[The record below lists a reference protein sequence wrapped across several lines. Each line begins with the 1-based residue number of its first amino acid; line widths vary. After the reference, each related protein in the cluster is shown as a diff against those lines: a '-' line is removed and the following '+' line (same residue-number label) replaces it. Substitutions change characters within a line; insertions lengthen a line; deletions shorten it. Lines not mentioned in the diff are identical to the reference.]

1 MLQVMKLNIF
11 QHLPLKLIALV
22 LAIIIWVM
30 VVGEQKSEVQ
40 YTVPL
45 ELRNVPDE
53 LEIIERTSQV
63 EVTVRGF
70 SSTLKRLTPG
80 DIDVHIDLSSVV
92 KGPNTFVI
100 QPDEITVP
108 VGVSVIQVSPSNID
122 VLLDATVRKTLTVEP
137 TLRGTPA
144 AGYALG
150 EIRVEPKNV
159 TVTGAQSVL
168 KGMTKVGTE
177 PIVLDSLT
185 RDVSKKVKVR
195 PSNTT
200 LRIEHNEEKIVSV
213 SVQVVPEMTDRFFEN
228 IPLLVKDTKR
238 TYTLS
243 PDAITALVHGPKLKL
258 LRMKPEDI
266 PATIDISDLPDG
278 QSAVQP
284 VFELPGSMSV
294 KIYYPKII
302 TITIRPAE

>member
-1 MLQVMKLNIF
+1 MKINVF
-11 QHLPLKLIALV
+11 QHLTLKLVALV
-22 LAIIIWVM
+22 LAIIVWVM

-45 ELRNVPDE
+45 ELRNVPTE

-63 EVTVRGF
+63 KVTMRGF

-92 KGPNTFVI
+92 RGPNTFVI

-122 VLLDATVRKTLTVEP
+122 VLLDATVRKIVAVDA
-137 TLRGTPA
+137 TLRGTLA
-144 AGYALG
+144 SGYTLG
-150 EIRVEPKNV
+150 EVLLEPKNI
-159 TVTGAQSVL
+159 TITGAQSVL
-168 KGMTKVGTE
+168 KGITTVGTE
-177 PIVLDSLT
+177 TIALDNLSQ
-185 RDVSKKVKVR
+185 DMSKKVKVR

-200 LRIEHNEEKIVSV
+200 LRIEKDEEKVVSV
-213 SVQVVPEMTDRFFEN
+213 TVQIIPEMTDRFFEN
-228 IPLLVKDTKR
+228 IPLLVKETNR

-243 PDAITALVHGPKLKL
+243 PDSITALVHGPKIQLYQ
-258 LRMKPEDI
+258 MKPENI
-266 PATIDISDLPDG
+266 PATIAISELPDG
-278 QSAVQP
+278 QSVVQP
-284 VFELPGSMSV
+284 VFELPEAMSV

-302 TITIRPAE
+302 TINISPTN